1 MFEKDL
7 SNTRIRIFF
16 GQELEGERHSTLI
29 STKDIK
35 KVKSIARDV
44 KNRTQTKLSR
54 VQFFW

>member
-7 SNTRIRIFF
+7 SNTRKRVFF
-16 GQELEGERHSTLI
+16 GQELEGEMHSTRM
-29 STKDIK
+29 STEDIK

-44 KNRTQTKLSR
+44 KNRTQTKLST